1 MLLTRLLNACHHF
14 PGFVY
19 ATARLIEASSTI
31 EIDVRPR
38 RSSKPRCSCCGKTAA
53 GYDVLPVR
61 RFEFIPIWGYVVQLL
76 YCMRR
81 VNCRHCGVKVEQV
94 PWGMGKHTMTRAYML
109 HLAHWARKL
118 SWKETALSF
127 RTTWDHVCQ
136 AVEYVVQWGLEHRD
150 LGSVRAIGVDEIQW
164 GRGHDYLTLV
174 YQIEANCVRL
184 LWLGEKR
191 TKESFEQFFK
201 LIGQELATKIEFVCS
216 DMWQPYLDLIA
227 KHCTQALNI
236 LDRFHVVAK
245 LNLALDDVRAA
256 EARRM
261 AREGYEPVLKKKRW
275 CLLKRPENLTDKQ
288 SMSLRELLGYNLK
301 SVRAYLL
308 KEEFQ
313 QFWDYESP
321 TWAGKFLDQWCFRA
335 MRSRIDPL
343 KKFARTV
350 RSHRELLLN
359 YFRARKQFSSGV
371 IEGLNNK
378 AKVTM
383 RKAYGFRTFRIVELS
398 LYHVLGKLPE
408 PQLAH
413 RFF

>member
-38 RSSKPRCSCCGKTAA
+38 RGSKPRCSCCGKTAA

-201 LIGQELATKIEFVCS
+201 LIGQELAAKIEFVCS